1 MKVRIGVRGIEISVI
16 HATTGFSDELNK
28 AHGHTLNIE
37 IMVEGSLGNRD
48 YLIDLIELEKIA
60 TDIAESYNRTLLLPK
75 NYVIEKRD
83 LEKIFSKIVYL
94 ERGDATL
101 ENIAIEISKKIFDVL
116 KDRGLIERVIL
127 RIYEGS
133 KYIVEIEY
141 P

>member
-1 MKVRIGVRGIEISVI
+1 
-16 HATTGFSDELNK
+16 
-28 AHGHTLNIE
+28 
-37 IMVEGSLGNRD
+37 MVEGSLGNRD

-60 TDIAESYNRTLLLPK
+60 IDIVESYNRTLLLPK

-83 LEKIFSKIVYL
+83 LEKFFSKIIYV

-101 ENIAIEISKKIFDVL
+101 ENIAIEISKKIFDAL

-127 RIYEGS
+127 RIYEGGR
-133 KYIVEIEY
+133 YIVEVEY